1 MKSFIKF
8 LENNFAPKM
17 NKFAENKWIQIISTG
32 IMLVLPTIF
41 LGSIISIYNILR
53 GYIPAIPD
61 IQPIYNFSFGLYSL
75 ILAFL
80 VGYQGMVKLGHKEY
94 QICSGIIGLST
105 FLMMLNPTLDNGTIS
120 FEFSRLGPKGILIA
134 FLAGLLASVILNIY
148 AKINPFKNVTSV
160 PEFILKW
167 LNQIIPTFFAL
178 FITMYI
184 L

>member
-53 GYIPAIPD
+53 GYIPVMPD

-105 FLMMLNPTLDNGTIS
+105 FLMMLNPTLDIRGQ
-120 FEFSRLGPKGILIA
+120 
-134 FLAGLLASVILNIY
+134 FLLNL
-148 AKINPFKNVTSV
+148 VV
-160 PEFILKW
+160 
-167 LNQIIPTFFAL
+167 
-178 FITMYI
+178 
-184 L
+184 